1 METSNNNSDNIYDP
15 FDYKSKYEKTVEI
28 LNEALFS
35 EVDSLVAQ
43 VGEVKS
49 AKKNAIKPAL
59 TPQIVSNKLESVLR
73 QTIPIPFEE
82 AKEIDVQ
89 LYIDAYHYFCEL
101 MLYINK
107 YIVFSSTKQMF
118 GAFVGITVDTFN
130 SLMSEP
136 KYKDIFT
143 GFNDG
148 LVNLGFISGESGL
161 VSADSVNMRLT
172 AKGAG
177 HSLEK
182 ASDTISFVQNNYGND
197 ERAVRKK
204 LEYFENL
211 VQIEPPKESKAK
223 KKIKNFP
230 KKY

>member
-1 METSNNNSDNIYDP
+1 MVDPNINFDDVYNP
-15 FDYKSKYEKTVEI
+15 LDYKTKYEKTVEI

-35 EVDSLVAQ
+35 EVDSLIVE
-43 VGEVKS
+43 VGEVKP

-59 TPQIVSNKLESVLR
+59 TPQMVSIKLDSVLR

-107 YIVFSSTKQMF
+107 YITFSSTKQMF
-118 GAFVGITVDTFN
+118 SAFIGITVDTFN

-136 KYKDIFT
+136 KYADT
-143 GFNDG
+143 LAGFNDG

-161 VSADSVNMRLT
+161 VSTESINMRLT

-204 LEYFENL
+204 LEYFENF
-211 VQIEPPKESKAK
+211 VQIEPPKEKSK
-223 KKIKNFP
+223 KKS
-230 KKY
+230 KKLS

>member
-1 METSNNNSDNIYDP
+1 MVDPNIDFDDVYNP
-15 FDYKSKYEKTVEI
+15 LDYKTKYEKTVEI

-35 EVDSLVAQ
+35 EVDSLIVE
-43 VGEVKS
+43 VGEVKP

-59 TPQIVSNKLESVLR
+59 TPQMVSIKLDSVLR

-107 YIVFSSTKQMF
+107 YITFSSTKQMF
-118 GAFVGITVDTFN
+118 SAFIGITVDTFN

-136 KYKDIFT
+136 KYADT
-143 GFNDG
+143 LAGFNDG

-161 VSADSVNMRLT
+161 VSTESINMRLT

-182 ASDTISFVQNNYGND
+182 ASDTISFVQNNYGSD

-204 LEYFENL
+204 LEYFENF
-211 VQIEPPKESKAK
+211 VRIEPPKEKSK
-223 KKIKNFP
+223 KKS
-230 KKY
+230 KKLS

>member
-1 METSNNNSDNIYDP
+1 MVDPNIDFDDVYNP
-15 FDYKSKYEKTVEI
+15 LDYKTKYEKTVEI

-35 EVDSLVAQ
+35 EVDSLIAE

-49 AKKNAIKPAL
+49 AKKNAIKPTL
-59 TPQIVSNKLESVLR
+59 TPQMVSIKLDSVLR

-107 YIVFSSTKQMF
+107 YITFSSTKQMF
-118 GAFVGITVDTFN
+118 SAFIGITVDTFN

-136 KYKDIFT
+136 KYADT
-143 GFNDG
+143 LAGFNDG

-161 VSADSVNMRLT
+161 VSTESINMRLT

-204 LEYFENL
+204 LEYFENF
-211 VQIEPPKESKAK
+211 VQIEPPKEKSK
-223 KKIKNFP
+223 KKS
-230 KKY
+230 KKLS

>member
-1 METSNNNSDNIYDP
+1 MVDPNINFDDVYNP
-15 FDYKSKYEKTVEI
+15 LDYKTKYEKTAEI

-35 EVDSLVAQ
+35 EVDSLIAE

-49 AKKNAIKPAL
+49 AKKNAIKPTL
-59 TPQIVSNKLESVLR
+59 TPQMVSIKLDSVLR

-107 YIVFSSTKQMF
+107 YITFSSTKQMF
-118 GAFVGITVDTFN
+118 SAFIGITVDTFN

-136 KYKDIFT
+136 KYADT
-143 GFNDG
+143 LAGFNDG

-161 VSADSVNMRLT
+161 VSTESINMRLT

-211 VQIEPPKESKAK
+211 VQIEPPKEKSK
-223 KKIKNFP
+223 KKSKNFP
-230 KKY
+230 KIS